1 MNSPPTITMQKRRLR
16 ETIRRRLAARSGPRI
31 LEKSAAVARRLF
43 ETQFWPEA
51 DWVFGFV
58 SMSGEIET
66 RAMIRRAFQDGKKVA
81 IPRMEDDDLAF
92 YQYAGNTEDLLPNQF
107 GILEPDPVWL
117 YIDPARLKDQ
127 VLLVL
132 TPGLSFD
139 RQMRRLGRGKGYYDR
154 FLKRARANRAIRV
167 RAVGLG
173 FSEQLIAEVPVNDYD
188 QPLDGLI
195 TDLEIIV

>member
-1 MNSPPTITMQKRRLR
+1 M
-16 ETIRRRLAARSGPRI
+16 
-31 LEKSAAVARRLF
+31 F
-43 ETQFWPEA
+43 
-51 DWVFGFV
+51 
-58 SMSGEIET
+58 GEIET

-81 IPRMEDDDLAF
+81 IPRMEDDDLVF
-92 YQYAGNTEDLLPNQF
+92 YQYAGNTEDLIPNQF

-117 YIDPARLKDQ
+117 YIDPARLEDQ

-173 FSEQLIAEVPVNDYD
+173 FSEQLIAEVPVNDHD